1 MLEALLGWPLEVAI
15 PVAALVVLSYT
26 FLGGLSAAIYNEV
39 LQFFVILALLIPL
52 TVAGLAR
59 VGGWSGLVEKITAG
73 PGGAEQL
80 SSWPGTTLTEI
91 ANPVLS
97 VFGIVFGLGF
107 VLSFGYWTTNFAEV
121 QRALSA
127 KNMSTRAG

>member
-1 MLEALLGWPLEVAI
+1 VNLFALGLILEALLGWSLELAI

-59 VGGWSGLVEKITAG
+59 VGGWEGLKEGVSGLPPG
-73 PGGAEQL
+73 PEQV
-80 SSWPGTTLTEI
+80 SS
-91 ANPVLS
+91 
-97 VFGIVFGLGF
+97 
-107 VLSFGYWTTNFAEV
+107 
-121 QRALSA
+121 
-127 KNMSTRAG
+127 